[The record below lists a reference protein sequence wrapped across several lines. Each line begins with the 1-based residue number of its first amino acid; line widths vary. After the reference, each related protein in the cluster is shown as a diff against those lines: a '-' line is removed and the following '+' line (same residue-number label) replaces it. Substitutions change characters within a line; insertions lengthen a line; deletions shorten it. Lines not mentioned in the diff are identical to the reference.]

1 MKIQKGQTTNLSKLA
16 VNLHSRNLKLGRTLF
31 MISLSVKSTP
41 TREPKKM
48 FACLS
53 ILSSKI
59 KLHIWMITCMPW
71 SPFHQFC
78 GEYHYCWGNSWTKRI
93 YLQPFTWIDL
103 PYAASKT
110 SAFDPRSLIVSLSS
124 RFLLS
129 TPDYRLHVTIDQN
142 IHQNNQIVSIN
153 NH

>member
-1 MKIQKGQTTNLSKLA
+1 MNLSKLA
-16 VNLHSRNLKLGRTLF
+16 DNLHSWNLKLGKTLF
-31 MISLSVKSTP
+31 MINRSVKSTP

-53 ILSSKI
+53 ILSNRI
-59 KLHIWMITCMPW
+59 KLHVWMITCKRW
-71 SPFHQFC
+71 SPYHQFYEEC
-78 GEYHYCWGNSWTKRI
+78 HYCWGNSWTKRI
-93 YLQPFTWIDL
+93 YLQPFTWIYL
-103 PYAASKT
+103 PCAASKT

-129 TPDYRLHVTIDQN
+129 TPDYHSHLTIDQN